1 MSVLA
6 GYDIK
11 QRCLEEDMISPFVE
25 RTVFGGMSYGLSHAG
40 YDIRVKLPQNE
51 MCDRK
56 VTMKPGRF
64 LLASSVER
72 IKMPKDLICVVHDK
86 STWARNGL
94 AVQNTVL
101 EPGWEGWI
109 TLELTNHKW
118 ESFGIEDGMPI
129 AQLLFYELSRPVQGY
144 DGKYQNQPDEAVPAI
159 MEGKSNAE

>member
-11 QRCLEEDMISPFVE
+11 QRCLEDGMISPFVE

-40 YDIRVKLPQNE
+40 YDIRIKTPELYRQGVS
-51 MCDRK
+51 MW
-56 VTMKPGRF
+56 PGRF

-86 STWARNGL
+86 STWARKGL

-144 DGKYQNQPDEAVPAI
+144 SGKYQNQPDEAVSAI
-159 MEGKSNAE
+159 MEGESDADE